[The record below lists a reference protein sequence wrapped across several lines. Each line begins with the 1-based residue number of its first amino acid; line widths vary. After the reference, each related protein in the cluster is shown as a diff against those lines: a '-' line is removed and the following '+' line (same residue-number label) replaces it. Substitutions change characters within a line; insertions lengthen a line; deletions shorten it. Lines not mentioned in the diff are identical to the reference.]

1 MNLYEIIKESVKDWR
16 NGGYKSQ
23 FETLTE
29 IFEHINKENYL
40 RQAQI
45 EALENYW
52 YIRNVLGS
60 PTIEELYKKYFE
72 GMELLKA
79 LGIPKEILSGLENI
93 PNEDIKKQVYKS
105 FIENIK
111 EDNDFVKRHRLEGVR
126 ETLTLS
132 YPSYILALAMGSG
145 KTILIASIIATEFA
159 MSLEYPNEHFIK
171 NALVFAPGKT
181 ILGALREISFAPY
194 EIILPKRLFKKFITN
209 VKLIYTQDNQKDIPV
224 IKGSV
229 FNVIVTNTEKIRLTA
244 SSIKNSLFKDIKN
257 LQDKKKEEVKE
268 LLANQRLQT
277 LTSLPDLG
285 IFSDEA
291 HHTYG
296 QSIGDELKKIRQ
308 TINYIADK
316 TNLKVV
322 INTTG
327 TPYYQKKILRDVIY
341 WYGLKQGIKDGI
353 LKDVSG
359 NIKAF
364 EDVNNSYF
372 TQIVTEDF
380 IREYWNVKIYD
391 GTKAKLAFYFPQIDY
406 IKNAKE
412 TIEKVLIKNNINP
425 NEILL
430 EVHSN
435 SKDEIKDLFDN
446 RINSPSVPFRI
457 LLLVNKGTE
466 GWNCP
471 SLFATALARELTGS
485 NNFCLQA
492 ASRCLRQ
499 IPNNTKKAKIYLS
512 QKNVSILDN
521 QLQETYGESL
531 NDINLQSSELISIR
545 LTIRKTKVQPI
556 SVKEKVK
563 NVVLKETVDKSKLYF
578 PELDVTPQ
586 KIKVQSNTLTLSD
599 KKGKVLNIIDENTFE
614 IEEQTSGIYF
624 VATELADTYRLKSL
638 NVLKLLKKAFNN
650 KTEIP
655 LSVIDK
661 LKEIIEEQLS
671 KYEIKEE
678 IIEKALALLK
688 LDGFNND
695 ETSYYTEIKIN
706 KRRFDELCLDIN
718 KYPNMKFGFH
728 YTPYNFDSKPEKD
741 FYNSILLRLGE
752 DIDDVEDVYF
762 TGAITSYNK
771 TDLLFEYKGNDGK
784 WHTYTPDFIIRKAS
798 GKILIIEIKGEPFRN
813 NLIEKS
819 MKEMENLNAEKI
831 KYEILETDGEN
842 LVYGELDKIYNLIY
856 KGQ

>member
-1 MNLYEIIKESVKDWR
+1 MNLYEIIKEKVKDWKKE
-16 NGGYKSQ
+16 GYKSN

-29 IFEHINKENYL
+29 IFEYINKENYL

-52 YIRNVLGS
+52 YVRNVLDS
-60 PTIEELYKKYFE
+60 PNIEELYKKYFK
-72 GMELLKA
+72 GIELLKA
-79 LGIPKEILSGLENI
+79 LGVPEEKFSGLESI
-93 PNEDIKKQVYKS
+93 PD
-105 FIENIK
+105 ENIK
-111 EDNDFVKRHRLEGVR
+111 KNAYESIIQQIKTDDTFVKQYHLDGIR

-145 KTILIASIIATEFA
+145 KTILIASIIAIEFA
-159 MSLEYPNEHFIK
+159 LSLEYPDEHFIK
-171 NALVFAPGKT
+171 NALIFAPGKT

-194 EIILPKRLFKKFITN
+194 EKILPKRLFKKFITN

-224 IKGSV
+224 IKGGV
-229 FNVIVTNTEKIRLTA
+229 FNVIITNTEKIRLTA
-244 SSIKNSLFKDIKN
+244 SSIKNSLFNNIKN
-257 LQDKKKEEVKE
+257 LGDKNKQEVKE

-308 TINYIADK
+308 TVNYIADK

-322 INTTG
+322 VNTTG

-341 WYGLKQGIKDGI
+341 WYGLAQGIKDGI

-364 EDVNNSYF
+364 EDVNDGYF
-372 TQIVTEDF
+372 AQIVTEDF
-380 IREYWNVKIYD
+380 IREYWDIKIYD
-391 GTKAKLAFYFPQIDY
+391 GAKAKLAFYFPQIDY

-425 NEILL
+425 SEILL

-446 RINSPSVPFRI
+446 RINSPSIPFRI
-457 LLLVNKGTE
+457 FLLVNKGTE

-499 IPNNTKKAKIYLS
+499 IPNNTQKAKIYLS
-512 QKNVSILDN
+512 QKNVNILDN

-531 NDINLQSSELISIR
+531 SDINMQSSELIPVR
-545 LTIRKTKVQPI
+545 LTIRKTKIQPI
-556 SVKEKVK
+556 SVKEKIK
-563 NVVLKETVDKSKLYF
+563 NIVLKKTVDKSKLYF

-586 KIKVQSNTLTLSD
+586 KIKVKSNTLILSD
-599 KKGKVLNIIDENTFE
+599 KKGKVLNIIDENTVE
-614 IEEQTSGIYF
+614 IKERTSGIYF

-655 LSVIDK
+655 LSIIDK

-678 IIEKALALLK
+678 IIEKVLALLK

-718 KYPNMKFGFH
+718 KYPNTEFGFH

-762 TGAITSYNK
+762 TGAMTSYNK

-819 MKEMENLNAEKI
+819 MKEMEKLNAEKI
-831 KYEILETDGEN
+831 QYEILETDGEK

>member
-391 GTKAKLAFYFPQIDY
+391 GTKAKLAFYFPKIDY

-531 NDINLQSSELISIR
+531 NDINLQSSELIPIR

-718 KYPNMKFGFH
+718 KYPNTKFGFH

-752 DIDDVEDVYF
+752 DFDDVEDVYF